1 MSPIVSQQDERSM
14 LTRTLL
20 AIVLATAASAPALAQ
35 DYHGKLTVSTYDA
48 AGDQSVDVNARYTVG
63 DWTGWLGYYGAQDG
77 TEQGRGG
84 IEYDWHHQSWLFLV
98 PSMQV
103 ASRGFLGGTLYAEI
117 GTTWYAIAGISRTD
131 LRPYANLTFD
141 PNDSWQL
148 GAGFH
153 FGKSDSIALY
163 TIWDNRLDTG
173 QQITHAVL
181 RRHFAKTQ
189 RITLDVSYKSGHGDN
204 DVYLRGDAEAVEYD
218 WSRWFVKAAHDRHAN
233 FSEPTMWRFGGG
245 FRF

>member
-1 MSPIVSQQDERSM
+1 MSPIVSQQDMRRI
-14 LTRTLL
+14 LKLWLL
-20 AIVLATAASAPALAQ
+20 VMWIAAPSPARAQ
-35 DYHGKLTVSTYDA
+35 DYHGKVTLSTYDA
-48 AGDQSVDVNARYTVG
+48 DGDNSVDVNVRYSVS
-63 DWTGWLGYYGAQDG
+63 DWQGWVGYYGAEDG
-77 TEQGRGG
+77 TKQGRTG
-84 IEYDWHHQSWLFLV
+84 IEYDWHQPWLYLV
-98 PSMQV
+98 PSVQV
-103 ASRGFLGGTLYAEI
+103 ASKGFVGGSLYAEVGTQWYLI
-117 GTTWYAIAGISRTD
+117 GGISRTD

-148 GAGFH
+148 GAGLH
-153 FGKSDSIALY
+153 FRKADSIALY

-181 RRHFAKTQ
+181 RHHFGATE

-204 DVYLRGDAEAVEYD
+204 NVYLRGDAEAAEYD

>member
-1 MSPIVSQQDERSM
+1 MSPIVSQQDMRRI
-14 LTRTLL
+14 LKLL
-20 AIVLATAASAPALAQ
+20 LLVTWMAAPSTARAQ
-35 DYHGKLTVSTYDA
+35 DYHGKVTLSTYDA
-48 AGDQSVDVNARYTVG
+48 DGDNSVDVNVRYSVG
-63 DWTGWLGYYGAQDG
+63 DWQGWVGYYGAEDG
-77 TEQGRGG
+77 TKQGRVG
-84 IEYDWHHQSWLFLV
+84 IEYDWHQSWLYLV
-98 PSMQV
+98 PSVQA
-103 ASRGFLGGTLYAEI
+103 ASKGFAGGSLYAEI
-117 GTTWYAIAGISRTD
+117 GTQWYLIGGISRTD

-148 GAGFH
+148 GAGLHFH
-153 FGKSDSIALY
+153 KADSIALY

-181 RRHFAKTQ
+181 RHHFGATE

-204 DVYLRGDAEAVEYD
+204 NVYLRGDAEAAEYD

-233 FSEPTMWRFGGG
+233 FSEPTMWRFGAG